1 MPKEYLKTKRAL
13 MRKGIS
19 IKKAKKIAAIKYN
32 KKHPGN
38 PVTKN
43 YDAKVK
49 TKKKKGTSKKSFSSQ
64 MMKVHKIMGKKY

>member
-13 MRKGIS
+13 IRKGKS
-19 IKKAKKIAAIKYN
+19 VKEAKKIAAIKYN

-43 YDAKVK
+43 YEAKVRA
-49 TKKKKGTSKKSFSSQ
+49 KKKGGKSFRSQ
-64 MMKVHKIMGKKY
+64 MNKSMKILGY

>member
-13 MRKGIS
+13 IRKGKS
-19 IKKAKKIAAIKYN
+19 VKEAKKIAAIKYN

-43 YDAKVK
+43 YEAKIK
-49 TKKKKGTSKKSFSSQ
+49 SNKKSKKSTFAGQ
-64 MMKVHKIMGKKY
+64 MAKAHKILSKRKY